1 MIRVVEIEVA
11 FGEFAKKTHLCTLQ
25 WQEMFLLLPMQR
37 IR

>member
-1 MIRVVEIEVA
+1 MIRVGVIEVA
-11 FGEFAKKTHLCTLQ
+11 FGEFAKKTHLCSLQ